1 MTKGI
6 GMDANQIKDRL
17 AELQSEMD
25 SLTELR
31 RNSAISRAI
40 SISTDEFAGIN
51 LDELSYWAREM
62 KMLNTQIEKLA
73 NERRE
78 LRAMRRELRTCEC
91 NCHSN

>member
-6 GMDANQIKDRL
+6 GMDTNQIKDRL

-51 LDELSYWAREM
+51 LDELSNWAREM

>member
-6 GMDANQIKDRL
+6 GMDTNQIKDRL

-78 LRAMRRELRTCEC
+78 LRAMRRKLRTCEC
-91 NCHSN
+91 DCHQN

>member
-6 GMDANQIKDRL
+6 GMEANQIKDRL

-40 SISTDEFAGIN
+40 SISTDELAGIN
-51 LDELSYWAREM
+51 LDELSHWAREM
-62 KMLNTQIEKLA
+62 KMLNTQIERLA

-91 NCHSN
+91 DCHSN

>member
-6 GMDANQIKDRL
+6 GMEANQIKDRL

-40 SISTDEFAGIN
+40 SISTDELAGIN
-51 LDELSYWAREM
+51 LDELSHWAREM

>member
-6 GMDANQIKDRL
+6 GMDTNQIKDRL

>member
-6 GMDANQIKDRL
+6 GMEANQIKDRL

-40 SISTDEFAGIN
+40 SISTDELAGIN
-51 LDELSYWAREM
+51 LDELSKWAREM
-62 KMLNTQIEKLA
+62 KMLNTQIERLA

-78 LRAMRRELRTCEC
+78 LRATRRELRTCEC
-91 NCHSN
+91 DCHHN

>member
-6 GMDANQIKDRL
+6 GMDTNQIKDRL

-91 NCHSN
+91 NCHHN

>member
-78 LRAMRRELRTCEC
+78 LRAMRRKLRTCEC
-91 NCHSN
+91 DCHQN

>member
-6 GMDANQIKDRL
+6 GMDTNQIKDRL

-31 RNSAISRAI
+31 RNSAISRAV